1 MPFLAIVV
9 PVVHEERAV
18 IGAVAPDVAVMV
30 VDGAHGFCPAHPGV
44 LRRSGKERHV
54 AVAVDEVAGP
64 APDPIGVETGVRGS
78 GGARG
83 GRELTVKRAN
93 STVASV
99 FRDLLQ
105 IRLNGNEIFEGDL
118 LSVNLCIRH
127 GVFEEHGSVG
137 ICDRDHVPRL
147 QRIRGDLEDTLLSV
161 SPEAPLSV
169 TMSVG
174 IFA

>member
-1 MPFLAIVV
+1 MKL
-9 PVVHEERAV
+9 PVQLHIPLVSRQ
-18 IGAVAPDVAVMV
+18 
-30 VDGAHGFCPAHPGV
+30 
-44 LRRSGKERHV
+44 
-54 AVAVDEVAGP
+54 
-64 APDPIGVETGVRGS
+64 GVRGS
-78 GGARG
+78 CGARG
-83 GRELTVKRAN
+83 GRELTVQRAN

-118 LSVNLCIRH
+118 SSVNLCIRH
-127 GVFEEHGSVG
+127 GVLEEHGAVG